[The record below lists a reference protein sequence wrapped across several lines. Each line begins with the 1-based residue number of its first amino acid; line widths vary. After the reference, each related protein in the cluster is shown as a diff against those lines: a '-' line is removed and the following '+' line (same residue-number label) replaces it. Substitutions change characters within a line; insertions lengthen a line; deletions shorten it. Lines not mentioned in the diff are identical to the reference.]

1 LLPGSKLQQLCFVG
15 IHLQPVAAHPGINT
29 LNAQDEALHSG

>member
-1 LLPGSKLQQLCFVG
+1 LLPGSKPQQLRFVG

-29 LNAQDEALHSG
+29 LKARDEALHSG